1 MKAVQK
7 QISAAVVYRISDKS
21 GKCLGYKVPSDTE
34 GQEAYEVT
42 YNYTL
47 HRYECNC
54 KCGIECNHTK
64 ECKHLR
70 AVKEVCE
77 IRNQVVSTP
86 LTTVME
92 QAHDAMV
99 AFDRDSDPNAYEVLG
114 PDTAQRIEAVR
125 EQTREE
131 HLDEDR
137 AYRMAQIEQAMAER
151 KVDGLGYRHEW
162 YPRTSL

>member
-1 MKAVQK
+1 MKTQK

-21 GKCLGYKVPSDTE
+21 GKCLGYLVPSDTE
-34 GQEAYEVT
+34 GQEPYEVT

-64 ECKHLR
+64 ECKHIR
-70 AVKEVCE
+70 AVIEVVEARKEVATPADD
-77 IRNQVVSTP
+77 VVGP
-86 LTTVME
+86 ALTVVNRAM
-92 QAHDAMV
+92 ADAKIGTCYDDM
-99 AFDRDSDPNAYEVLG
+99 AGEK
-114 PDTAQRIEAVR
+114 AQRIEAVR

-131 HLDEDR
+131 HEQEDR
-137 AYRMAQIEQAMAER
+137 AYRHEQIMQAMAER
-151 KVDGLGYRHEW
+151 KCDAMGYRHEW

>member
-99 AFDRDSDPNAYEVLG
+99 AFDRDSDPRQYVSRHAKSILTR
-114 PDTAQRIEAVR
+114 TALIAWPRSSRQWQSARLTVWGIAMSGI
-125 EQTREE
+125 
-131 HLDEDR
+131 LAR
-137 AYRMAQIEQAMAER
+137 ASNGA
-151 KVDGLGYRHEW
+151 GLCRVGA
-162 YPRTSL
+162 

>member
-1 MKAVQK
+1 MKTQK

-21 GKCLGYKVPSDTE
+21 GKCLGYLVPSDTE
-34 GQEAYEVT
+34 GVAPYEVT
-42 YNYTL
+42 YNYST

-64 ECKHLR
+64 ECKHIR

>member
-1 MKAVQK
+1 MASKNATRKQTEITAVA
-7 QISAAVVYRISDKS
+7 IYRVNDKS

-64 ECKHLR
+64 ECKHIN

-77 IRNQVVSTP
+77 IRNQAATTP
-86 LTTVME
+86 LVAVMT
-92 QAHDAMV
+92 QAHEAMV
-99 AFDRDSDPNAYEVLG
+99 AFDRDCDPNAYEVLG
-114 PDTAQRIEAVR
+114 PVTTQAIAQVR
-125 EQTREE
+125 KQSGLAESYK
-131 HLDEDR
+131 
-137 AYRMAQIEQAMAER
+137 ASWYR
-151 KVDGLGYRHEW
+151 
-162 YPRTSL
+162 

>member
-1 MKAVQK
+1 MKTQK

-21 GKCLGYKVPSDTE
+21 GKCLGYLVPSDTE
-34 GQEAYEVT
+34 GVAPYEVT
-42 YNYTL
+42 YNYTK
-47 HRYECNC
+47 HCYQCNC
-54 KCGIECNHTK
+54 PATV

-151 KVDGLGYRHEW
+151 KVDAMGYRHEW